1 VTLVSGVVLS
11 CHRLARNDGLSAGTA
26 ARTGTSIFHGKEG
39 VIGSSPMEGSD
50 KPPAYRAVFAFL
62 GPLASVDTHAVATEL
77 TTYDLMRPTDGAR
90 PPRPGRG

>member
-1 VTLVSGVVLS
+1 
-11 CHRLARNDGLSAGTA
+11 
-26 ARTGTSIFHGKEG
+26 
-39 VIGSSPMEGSD
+39 MEGSD